1 MWSVKAGADQS
12 QQWCHGKMGVVW
24 VCEMGLVWWRRH
36 GVGSS
41 NKLSHRVLA
50 ASLTAWVAAESL
62 SVSRLS
68 LSLSCLLARRFSF
81 LFSFC
86 FFRLE
91 TTVFGVGFTF
101 LNLPS
106 FSAFFT
112 CGLAGW
118 VNANGLQ
125 IWRGPREEPKSFF
138 FFFFFE
144 N

>member
-1 MWSVKAGADQS
+1 MKAGADQS
-12 QQWCHGKMGVVW
+12 QQRCHGEMGVVW
-24 VCEMGLVWWRRH
+24 VCEMGLAWWRRH

-41 NKLSHRVLA
+41 NKLSHCVLV

-118 VNANGLQ
+118 VNAKWFTNLEGPK
-125 IWRGPREEPKSFF
+125 RGAQVFF
-138 FFFFFE
+138 FF
-144 N
+144 